1 MQKISYDKIFNNKT
15 FFVKKILN
23 GGMRVRYEQSVARFV
38 YISTQKM
45 TTSTRIGE
53 ITEIGFRIS

>member
-1 MQKISYDKIFNNKT
+1 MQKISYDKIFNIKN
-15 FFVKKILN
+15 FLKKILN

-38 YISTQKM
+38 YIRTQKM